1 MKSVLQ
7 AGHWKS
13 LKTSMMMGADLEPAA
28 TCGSISGTGAEDC
41 RAFAPSPEANSN
53 AAKPAR
59 VKASELAPRERFTQ
73 SSSVLRYNPTTSR
86 NITCDSG
93 RNEESLQSMC
103 ATAASS
109 LLHKMR
115 LAGGALAGERTP
127 GGFPR
132 VRRDPQRPTC
142 GRQAKALL
150 IWP

>member
-59 VKASELAPRERFTQ
+59 VKASELAPRER
-73 SSSVLRYNPTTSR
+73 
-86 NITCDSG
+86 
-93 RNEESLQSMC
+93 
-103 ATAASS
+103 
-109 LLHKMR
+109 
-115 LAGGALAGERTP
+115 TP

-132 VRRDPQRPTC
+132 VRQDPQRPTC

-150 IWP
+150 IWPQVRHGFSRALTKTGI